1 MFILLA
7 ALACILGF
15 NVLFVL
21 GLCLCARREFPR
33 APVPA
38 AEPRH
43 RARVAA

>member
-1 MFILLA
+1 MLILFA

-21 GLCLCARREFPR
+21 GLCLCARREFPSP
-33 APVPA
+33 PVA
-38 AEPRH
+38 AVEPRH